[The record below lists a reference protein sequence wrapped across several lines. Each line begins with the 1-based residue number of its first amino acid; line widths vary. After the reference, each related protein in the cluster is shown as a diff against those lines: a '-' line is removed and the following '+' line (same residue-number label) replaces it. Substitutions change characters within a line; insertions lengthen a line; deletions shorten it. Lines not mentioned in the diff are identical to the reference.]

1 MVNGSVPET
10 RYARTTDGLDIA
22 YQTLGNGGVDV
33 LKLATY
39 FGNIEHDWASPGVAG
54 VNRAL
59 AELGRLITFDG
70 RGTGLSEILVSE
82 TVRGLVA
89 GSHIGLQDAGEHE
102 LKGVPDRWRLYRVV
116 G

>member
-59 AELGRLITFDG
+59 AELGRLITC
-70 RGTGLSEILVSE
+70 
-82 TVRGLVA
+82 
-89 GSHIGLQDAGEHE
+89 
-102 LKGVPDRWRLYRVV
+102 PDRGEGGTVGDPRLGDGARA
-116 G
+116 GCRLAHRSSGRRRA